1 MNFNKRM
8 RLAQEKFAEGEAAL
22 KNANYQLAADAFLA
36 AADLYK
42 RITEQELSY
51 AACLANAANAFCE
64 LGSYDQAIKRLEKAL
79 LIQKKLLSP
88 DHLDIA
94 KTLNMLAVIYK
105 TQGKYERA
113 ESLCQQALAIRRKRL
128 PTDDSHIASSL
139 NNLAEIYRE
148 QRNYEKAEPLHKQ
161 ALEMRQKV
169 LPADHP
175 YIAMSLSNLAN
186 TFRAQG
192 QDNPAKS
199 LHEQALEIRQKVL
212 PPNHPDIAR
221 NLNNL
226 ANIYLE
232 QHNYEQA
239 NYLYKQALNIYKTFL
254 PDDHPDIATVLNN
267 LALIYKEQG
276 NHEQAKSLFG
286 QANEIYSEKL
296 GLNHPSTDM
305 TVNNLA
311 DTIIKANLPDDNS
324 FTSIAQLHEA
334 VFQLLVDITQVK
346 NASKIFPKQI
356 FTLRTSKN
364 DEQGRLSKGYWFLG
378 DDESLHFSFWKG
390 IDTTVQMPTIALL
403 IDTQQKLSIHLN
415 GKDSPRKAAFLADIA
430 NLLGGFAQVPD
441 KNGTLEAQWKKTYSQ
456 TWEQALEEFLSTDK
470 PQIDEYLAFKGN
482 EIDDFTQ
489 ISEKEFAQSLKFTV
503 FLREKLKNSVEQE
516 LSEVG
521 KPLKLQFLQL
531 ENIGHFK
538 EVGFDLSKQVT
549 ILIGENGS
557 GKSTVLKAIALGLS
571 NVAQTMDMALVQDY
585 LRIIKTDADKEHNR
599 LKKQYCPT
607 GEIRLGFQLN
617 KLQTQ
622 TLEFKTTD
630 LGGVEINPFIEN
642 NDDWLLVSQNRF
654 IDLILGF
661 PQGKKRSQK
670 SLAKIKAPN
679 LNDVLAL
686 IEERDTPEWKLDI
699 KKWIFHLHTQRD
711 ENPQNLEKI
720 NTIFE
725 LFSKI
730 IEDED
735 NEAFIRL
742 KDAVY
747 NSDTGEEDVIICTP
761 DMPEGISL
769 DLISQGYN
777 NTFVWIGRLIMR
789 LYDALKVHQQEHH
802 AVSKDNKFLKNP
814 NTRGKRYEAN
824 SIYELNGIVLIDEI
838 DTYFHPKWQ
847 RNILQ
852 VLAET
857 FPCLQF
863 VVTSHSLAILSSL
876 KDKDSYMIYRAFKH
890 NEQIVFSEIDPHEQ
904 NPYGA
909 DLNEVAKDV
918 MHFSAREPSIAK
930 MLDEL
935 TTFIAD
941 KDIENAGNL
950 VGKLETLINPADTEL
965 RKLKARLDAK
975 KLVLSKK

>member
-1 MNFNKRM
+1 MAN
-8 RLAQEKFAEGEAAL
+8 EKFETGKTASENAE
-22 KNANYQLAADAFLA
+22 YQRAADAFLEA
-36 AADLYK
+36 ANLFNGVK
-42 RITEQELSY
+42 ENEENY
-51 AACLANAANAFCE
+51 AACLGNSANALKN
-64 LGSYDQAIKRLEKAL
+64 LGLYAKAQNLMEKAVLMLEKFSGS
-79 LIQKKLLSP
+79 K
-88 DHLDIA
+88 
-94 KTLNMLAVIYK
+94 
-105 TQGKYERA
+105 
-113 ESLCQQALAIRRKRL
+113 
-128 PTDDSHIASSL
+128 SSNYATGL

-148 QRNYEKAEPLHKQ
+148 QGNKDNAKLLKAKH
-161 ALEMRQKV
+161 
-169 LPADHP
+169 
-175 YIAMSLSNLAN
+175 
-186 TFRAQG
+186 
-192 QDNPAKS
+192 
-199 LHEQALEIRQKVL
+199 LHEQALNIRRNISGFK
-212 PPNHPDIAR
+212 NPDVASS
-221 NLNNL
+221 
-226 ANIYLE
+226 
-232 QHNYEQA
+232 
-239 NYLYKQALNIYKTFL
+239 
-254 PDDHPDIATVLNN
+254 LNN
-267 LALIYKEQG
+267 LALIYAEQR
-276 NHEQAKSLFG
+276 NYRKAKSLHKRALAIRRKTLLCDDPDLASSLNNLATLYAIEG
-286 QANEIYSEKL
+286 DTETATKLLENANEIL
-296 GLNHPSTDM
+296 GKSLLHINHPYIDG
-305 TVNNLA
+305 NLDNLA
-311 DTIIKANLPDDNS
+311 QVIIQTNLSDNS
-324 FTSIAQLHEA
+324 FTSIAQLHERL
-334 VFQLLVDITQVK
+334 FQFLVDVTPIENK
-346 NASKIFPKQI
+346 SKITFKQI

-364 DEQGRLSKGYWFLG
+364 DEQGRLSKGYWFSG
-378 DDESLHFSFWKG
+378 DDESLYFSCWKG
-390 IDTTVQMPTIALL
+390 IDTTVQMPTIAIV
-403 IDTQQKLSIHLN
+403 IDTEQKLSIHLN
-415 GKDSPRKAAFLADIA
+415 GKDSPRKAEFLADIA
-430 NLLGGFAQVPD
+430 SLLGGFAQVPD
-441 KNGTLEAQWKKTYSQ
+441 KNGKLEAQWKKTYSQ

-489 ISEKEFAQSLKFTV
+489 ISEKEFAQSLKFTL
-503 FLREKLKNSVEQE
+503 FLREKLKSSVEQE

-571 NVAQTMDMALVQDY
+571 NVAQTMDTALVQDY
-585 LRIIKTDADKEHNR
+585 LRIIKTDADKEHNS

-661 PQGKKRSQK
+661 PQGKKRPQK
-670 SLAKIKAPN
+670 SLAKIEAPN

-699 KKWIFHLHTQRD
+699 KKWIYHLHAQRD

-720 NTIFE
+720 NTVFE

-742 KDAVY
+742 KDVVY
-747 NSDTGEEDVIICTP
+747 NQETREEDVIICTP

-777 NTFVWIGRLIMR
+777 NIFVWIGRLIMR

-824 SIYELNGIVLIDEI
+824 SIYEIHGIVLIDEI
-838 DTYFHPKWQ
+838 DTYLHPKWQ

-863 VVTSHSLAILSSL
+863 VVTSHSSMVLGYL
-876 KDKDSYMIYRAFKH
+876 KQWKNASVFKVKADEIIPIH
-890 NEQIVFSEIDPHEQ
+890 HFYGRNEIDLFWELHGIEARPKEIQ
-904 NPYGA
+904 EKIS
-909 DLNEVAKDV
+909 DLYAAFDAN
-918 MHFSAREPSIAK
+918 
-930 MLDEL
+930 EL
-935 TTFIAD
+935 TQS
-941 KDIENAGNL
+941 KVL
-950 VGKLETLINPADTEL
+950 LTEL
-965 RKLKARLDAK
+965 REILGENDPIIVELATAIELMEE
-975 KLVLSKK
+975 LS